1 MLILLIM
8 ECFSSFALSKL
19 IPFEKNGKFGF
30 INEKFEVISMPLYS
44 TIFNN
49 GKYYFGIVKGNKN
62 NIVEE
67 SNIIFLMEQ

>member
-30 INEKFEVISMPLYS
+30 INEKFEVTSMPLYS

-49 GKYYFGIVKGNKN
+49 GKY
-62 NIVEE
+62 
-67 SNIIFLMEQ
+67 